1 MPTSLPRKLDHHQL
15 VAAGETPLASE
26 VHSLSLRHRR
36 LASGLAEG
44 VDVLEVRNG
53 DFTFRV
59 LPTRG
64 MGIHRAEYQGTQIG
78 WQSTVNGPV
87 HPKFVPLSDSS
98 GLGWLDGFDE
108 LLVRCGLES
117 NGAPEHDPETGRLL
131 YGLHGRIANR
141 PTENLTAELSDTGEL
156 TIRGEVPET
165 RFLLYNLALETE
177 IKTATGERGFRI
189 KDTIVNRGSRH
200 AAAQML
206 YHINFGPPL
215 LGHEAQLVCPARR
228 IVPRNDHSAGDIQNW
243 DLYQGPTSGFQEMV
257 YFFELEGD
265 DRGETQVLLKSA
277 SGDKGVSLKFN
288 ISQLPRFIVW
298 KHLADEADGYVTGLE
313 PATNFPNPRSFER
326 DHGREI
332 QLAGGE
338 RYEIDLSLTFHPD
351 SEEVRKVEQAIRK
364 LTGGMSPTLQ
374 TAPQADWCA
383 P

>member
-1 MPTSLPRKLDHHQL
+1 MPNSLPLKLDHHQL
-15 VAAGETPLASE
+15 VAAGETALSSE
-26 VHSLSLRHRR
+26 VHSLSLKHRR
-36 LASGLAEG
+36 LASGMSDG

-64 MGIHRAEYQGTQIG
+64 MGIHQAVYKGTQIG
-78 WQSTVNGPV
+78 WQSPVNGPV
-87 HPKFVPLSDSS
+87 HPKFVPLSDPS

-117 NGAPEHDPETGRLL
+117 NGAPEHDEETGRLL
-131 YGLHGRIANR
+131 YGLHGKIANR
-141 PTENLTAELSDTGEL
+141 PAENLTAELSDSGEL

-165 RFLLYNLALETE
+165 RFLVYNVALETE
-177 IKTATGERGFRI
+177 IKTATGEHGFRI
-189 KDTIVNRGSRH
+189 KDTIVNRGSHH

-215 LGHEAQLVCPARR
+215 LGAGSQLVCPAKR
-228 IVPRNDHSAGDIQNW
+228 IVPRNEHSASDIKNW
-243 DLYQGPTSGFQEMV
+243 DLYQGPKSGFQEMV
-257 YFFELEGD
+257 YFFELEAD
-265 DRGETQVLLKSA
+265 AQGETQVLLKDA
-277 SGDKGVSLKFN
+277 AGNRGVSLRFN
-288 ISQLPRFIVW
+288 ISQLPRFIAW
-298 KHLADEADGYVTGLE
+298 KNTADEADGYVTGLE

-338 RYEIDLSLTFHPD
+338 RYEIDLAFTFHPD
-351 SEEVRKVEQAIRK
+351 AAEVQEVEQSIRK
-364 LTGGMSPTLQ
+364 LTGGKPATLE
-374 TAPQADWCA
+374 TAPLSQWCA